1 MRFFGDFPA
10 KTDAKGR
17 VFLPAA
23 YRKVL
28 AANGEEKLVMRRDLH
43 QACLVLYPESLWNQ
57 MLDALRAKLNRW
69 NREHQD
75 IIRGFVADSEIVEL
89 DGNGRFLINK
99 RKMNEVGI
107 NQEVRFLAIDDT
119 IEVWDKDVFEQHLQ
133 SQKDSLGER
142 IQEAMSDIM
151 A

>member
-107 NQEVRFLAIDDT
+107 NQEVRFLAVDDT

-133 SQKDSLGER
+133 SPKDSLGER

>member
-43 QACLVLYPESLWNQ
+43 QACLVLYPESLWNRGRNQ
-57 MLDALRAKLNRW
+57 PGGALPRR
-69 NREHQD
+69 R
-75 IIRGFVADSEIVEL
+75 
-89 DGNGRFLINK
+89 
-99 RKMNEVGI
+99 
-107 NQEVRFLAIDDT
+107 
-119 IEVWDKDVFEQHLQ
+119 
-133 SQKDSLGER
+133 
-142 IQEAMSDIM
+142 
-151 A
+151 

>member
-75 IIRGFVADSEIVEL
+75 IIRGFGADSEIVEL

-107 NQEVRFLAIDDT
+107 NQEVRFLAVDDT

>member
-107 NQEVRFLAIDDT
+107 NQEVRFLAVDDT
-119 IEVWDKDVFEQHLQ
+119 IEVW
-133 SQKDSLGER
+133 R
-142 IQEAMSDIM
+142 EAPLCGMRPRRDWM
-151 A
+151 NDFF